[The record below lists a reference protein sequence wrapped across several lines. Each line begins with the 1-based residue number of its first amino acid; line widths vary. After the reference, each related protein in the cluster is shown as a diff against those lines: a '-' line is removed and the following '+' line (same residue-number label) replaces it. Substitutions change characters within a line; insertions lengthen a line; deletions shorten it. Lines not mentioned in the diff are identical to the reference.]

1 MTVRVIFVSPA
12 IGPELRQARF
22 ADEASAYGVG
32 AANGEAANGGAVGD
46 GAADAGAVDD
56 GDALDEAGVRA
67 ARALRPDLPV
77 ASHRFVS
84 PSARCRRTAEEL
96 GLADAVAEPALRG
109 CAAGRWRGRTLDE
122 VAAEE
127 PEALMAWLADP
138 AAAPHGGESVRQ
150 LCARVAEWLDGT
162 AAGLTGRVLVVAEPD
177 TVRAAA
183 VHALGVPDQA
193 FRRLDVP
200 PLAVVELT
208 GRAGRWNLRLG

>member
-1 MTVRVIFVSPA
+1 
-12 IGPELRQARF
+12 
-22 ADEASAYGVG
+22 
-32 AANGEAANGGAVGD
+32 
-46 GAADAGAVDD
+46 
-56 GDALDEAGVRA
+56 
-67 ARALRPDLPV
+67 RPDLPV

-96 GLADAVAEPALRG
+96 GLADAVAQPELRG

-150 LCARVAEWLDGT
+150 LCARVAGWLDGT

-177 TVRAAA
+177 AVRAAA
-183 VHALGVPDQA
+183 VHALGVPDQV

>member
-22 ADEASAYGVG
+22 ADEASAYGIS
-32 AANGEAANGGAVGD
+32 AANGGAADG
-46 GAADAGAVDD
+46 GAADGGAADGGAAD
-56 GDALDEAGVRA
+56 GGDALDEAGVRA

-96 GLADAVAEPALRG
+96 GLADAVAEPELRG

-150 LCARVAEWLDGT
+150 LCARVAGWLDGT

-177 TVRAAA
+177 AVRAAA

>member
-22 ADEASAYGVG
+22 ADEASAYGG
-32 AANGEAANGGAVGD
+32 
-46 GAADAGAVDD
+46 GAADGGPADD
-56 GDALDEAGVRA
+56 GGVLDEAGVRA
-67 ARALRPDLPV
+67 ARALRPDLPA
-77 ASHRFVS
+77 ASQRFAS

-96 GLADAVAEPALRG
+96 GLADASVEPALSG
-109 CAAGRWRGRTLDE
+109 CATGRWRGRTLDE

-127 PEALMAWLADP
+127 PEAVMAWLADP

-150 LCARVAEWLDGT
+150 LCARVAGWLDGT

-177 TVRAAA
+177 VVRAAA
-183 VHALGVPDQA
+183 VHALGVPDQV

>member
-22 ADEASAYGVG
+22 ADEASAYGGDAADGG
-32 AANGEAANGGAVGD
+32 AAEG
-46 GAADAGAVDD
+46 GAADGRAADG

-96 GLADAVAEPALRG
+96 GLADPVAEPELRG

-150 LCARVAEWLDGT
+150 LCARVAGWLDGT

-177 TVRAAA
+177 AVRAAA
-183 VHALGVPDQA
+183 VHALGVPDQV